1 MSISLTNK
9 IEKFSTV
16 LFVLLFT
23 VLAEI
28 LTAFMNALL
37 SVIFWGKISPDLLY
51 IGSIDALIVS
61 LAVSSVGIYLIRKNA
76 NLTTIN
82 QRILDE
88 MKAREQA
95 EGERERLIAELQKAI
110 AEIKTLSGM
119 LPICASCKK
128 IRDDKGYWS
137 RIETYISNHTDA
149 VFTHGTCPECAEKA
163 VKEIEEFKKTSG
175 H

>member
-1 MSISLTNK
+1 MSISLANK
-9 IEKFSTV
+9 IEKFGTV

-23 VLAEI
+23 VMSEI

-37 SVIFWGKISPDLLY
+37 SIIFWGKISLDLLY

-61 LAVSSVGIYLIRKNA
+61 VVVSSIGIYLIRKNA
-76 NLTTIN
+76 NLATIN

-95 EGERERLIAELQKAI
+95 EEERERLIAELQKAL

-137 RIETYISNHTDA
+137 QIETYISKHTDA
-149 VFTHGTCPECAEKA
+149 VFSHSMCPECAEKA
-163 VKEIEEFKKTSG
+163 LKKFQAFKKT
-175 H
+175 